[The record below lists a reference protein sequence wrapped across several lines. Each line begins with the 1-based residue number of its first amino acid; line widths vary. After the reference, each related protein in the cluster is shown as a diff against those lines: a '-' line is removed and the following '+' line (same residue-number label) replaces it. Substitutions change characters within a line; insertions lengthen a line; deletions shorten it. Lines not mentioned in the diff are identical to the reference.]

1 MSSRFTPIFIPGL
14 ILTKALF
21 DAQCAGLNSPAPLQI
36 ANTLGHDSIT
46 GMAEEA
52 LALAAGPIL
61 PIGLSMGGYVAMEM
75 ARLAPDRLVGL
86 GLLNTAHK
94 ADDAAR
100 REQRLA
106 TIKMAQSDRFRGV
119 TRHLLKSFLSPA
131 AMADEALVGRVI
143 AMADAV
149 GRENF
154 VLQQHAILGRQDQSD
169 TLRSLDVPVL
179 VVGGSLDTLTPPER
193 SEEIAALAPA
203 SQLLILE
210 GVGHLSTLE
219 APQAVTEALN
229 GFIAHIRHASG

>member
-14 ILTKALF
+14 ILTSDLF
-21 DAQCAGLNSPAPLQI
+21 AAQCAGLESPVPPQI
-36 ANTLGHDSIT
+36 ANTLGHDSIA
-46 GMAEEA
+46 GMARQA
-52 LALAAGPIL
+52 LGLAAGPIL

-131 AMADEALVGRVI
+131 AMADESLVGRVI
-143 AMADAV
+143 AMAAAV

-154 VLQQHAILGRQDQSD
+154 VLQQRAILGRQDQSD

-179 VVGGSLDTLTPPER
+179 VVGGSLDTLTPPAR

-210 GVGHLSTLE
+210 DVGHLSTLE
-219 APQAVTEALN
+219 APQAVTDALN
-229 GFIAHIRHASG
+229 GFIAHIRHGSA

>member
-1 MSSRFTPIFIPGL
+1 MSSPFTPIFIPGL
-14 ILTKALF
+14 ILTKDLF
-21 DAQCAGLNSPAPLQI
+21 DAQCAGLDSSVPPEI
-36 ANTLGHDSIT
+36 GNTLGHDSIT
-46 GMAEEA
+46 SMAEEA

-86 GLLNTAHK
+86 GLFNTAHK

-106 TIKMAQSDRFRGV
+106 AIKMAQSEHFRGV
-119 TRHLLKSFLSPA
+119 TRHLLKSFLSAA
-131 AMADEALVGRVI
+131 AMEDESLVGRVI

-154 VLQQHAILGRQDQSD
+154 VRQQYAILKRQDQSD
-169 TLRSLDVPVL
+169 TLRGLDVPVL

-193 SEEIAALAPA
+193 LEEIAALTPT

-219 APQAVTEALN
+219 APQAVTDALN
-229 GFIAHIRHASG
+229 GFIAHILHSGA